1 MGRIDG
7 KRALITGGGRGIGK
21 GIAHRF
27 AAEGAQVV
35 LTQRDEGLLDAT
47 VSEIASKGGDAS
59 AVAGDISSPESA
71 TQIVNHVLE
80 TYGSID
86 ILVNNAGRT
95 GRIGPFLDVSI
106 ADWQSYL
113 NTNLTG
119 AFVISQAIARN
130 MVQTRIQGRIIN
142 MGSVDSF
149 ASEPNAAPYAASKG
163 GLWLLTRAMAV
174 DLAPHG
180 IAVNMIAPGPIRV
193 ERTAQRADDPEI
205 QSHRQ
210 RVIPMG
216 AYGTPADVAAAALY
230 LASDECR
237 YVTGSSITVDGG
249 GTAFLPF

>member
-27 AAEGAQVV
+27 AAEGAQVIV
-35 LTQRDEGLLDAT
+35 TQRDKDLLDAT
-47 VSEIASKGGDAS
+47 VSEISSTGGDAA
-59 AVAGDISSPESA
+59 AVAGDISSPDAA
-71 TQIVNHVLE
+71 TDIVNQVLE

-113 NTNLTG
+113 DTNLTG
-119 AFVISQAIARN
+119 AFVVAQAIART
-130 MVQTRIQGRIIN
+130 MVQKKIPGRIIN

-174 DLAPHG
+174 DLAPHD

-193 ERTAQRADDPEI
+193 ERTAQ
-205 QSHRQ
+205 
-210 RVIPMG
+210 
-216 AYGTPADVAAAALY
+216 LF
-230 LASDECR
+230 
-237 YVTGSSITVDGG
+237 DGWK
-249 GTAFLPF
+249 PRI